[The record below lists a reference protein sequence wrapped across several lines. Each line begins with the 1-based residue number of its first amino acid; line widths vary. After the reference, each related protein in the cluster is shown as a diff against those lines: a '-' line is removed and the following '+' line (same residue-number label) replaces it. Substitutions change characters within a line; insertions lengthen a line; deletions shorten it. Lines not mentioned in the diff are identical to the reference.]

1 MSIERMAELT
11 EQIDALTIERYEIG
25 KSLPPVTLDEV
36 EHDHDFVESVRTWVH
51 EWMTPID
58 TTLLDREDYE
68 KWELLTRRHGVSK
81 NGDGAFAVWDAH
93 DQEYV
98 GEPTE
103 HEDEAREIADN
114 LEDEWQAHFH
124 GFPFA
129 WNTGWLLE
137 GTHWLDELSQA
148 GFLVYRYDGDTII
161 AGIDGGGYSFMDA
174 HFKPLYAALAEK
186 HGWMVGT
193 INGPRRIVAKKEV
206 SE

>member
-1 MSIERMAELT
+1 MTTERMAELT

-58 TTLLDREDYE
+58 TTLLDRDDYD
-68 KWELLTRRHGVSK
+68 KWELLTPS
-81 NGDGAFAVWDAH
+81 D
-93 DQEYV
+93 
-98 GEPTE
+98 
-103 HEDEAREIADN
+103 DEEERE
-114 LEDEWQAHFH
+114 LH

-129 WNTGWLLE
+129 WNMGWVLE

-148 GFLVYRYDGDTII
+148 GFLVYRYDDDTII

-186 HGWMVGT
+186 NGWLVETKHGT
-193 INGPRRIVAKKEV
+193 RLITTKKEV

>member
-11 EQIDALTIERYEIG
+11 AQINALRDERSNVG
-25 KSLPPVTLDEV
+25 AALPPVTLDEV
-36 EHDHDFVESVRTWVH
+36 KDDQVFEQAVR
-51 EWMTPID
+51 EWMRVWMTSID

-81 NGDGAFAVWDAH
+81 NGDGTFAVWDAH
-93 DQEYV
+93 DQQYV

-129 WNTGWLLE
+129 WNTGWVLE
-137 GTHWLDELSQA
+137 GKHWVKELSAA
-148 GFLVYRYDGDTII
+148 GFLVYDYDGTII

-174 HFKPLYAALAEK
+174 HFKPLYAALAARN
-186 HGWMVGT
+186 GWLVET
-193 INGPRRIVAKKEV
+193 VNGPRRITV
-206 SE
+206 SA